1 MSAERFVREARAA
14 EPAPT
19 PAPYSTGPSSFAR
32 QSRRTTAR
40 VGGSQAYR
48 GAAGGSSDEEYEGEG
63 EGEGDEDEDD
73 VDAPPSYGEL
83 HGRVLGTG
91 QPPSGESAP
100 ADVNMVNAQDLEQV
114 E

>member
-1 MSAERFVREARAA
+1 MSAERFVREVRAA
-14 EPAPT
+14 EPAPA

-48 GAAGGSSDEEYEGEG
+48 GAGVGGSSDEEYEG